1 MNTLTSTTF
10 FSEYEKTFL
19 YCRTKIDISLHF
31 APPPLS
37 SSMTKFCLL
46 KIVVPKANPFFVTY
60 CFSNAFLCQGE
71 EAGFMKAMLWGGW
84 VLFYC
89 THSICHKQSLSWYHL
104 FPLLPFLT
112 KGFLM
117 VTTCVTYLFVSKGTG
132 DSQHINLVKNGPFP
146 NSSSFIMCPS
156 GPPSSPLLSIF
167 CLGRRTL
174 STSFKSL
181 LRYRQI
187 LQWSPWS
194 SRAPNTQFG
203 LIQTVTYWLDNVY
216 GINNEGTMKKW
227 RLALTKK
234 EV

>member
-1 MNTLTSTTF
+1 MLSFTKEEKKQDLWKQCYEEGGCCFTVHTPYVTNSPFPDIIF
-10 FSEYEKTFL
+10 FP
-19 YCRTKIDISLHF
+19 I
-31 APPPLS
+31 
-37 SSMTKFCLL
+37 
-46 KIVVPKANPFFVTY
+46 
-60 CFSNAFLCQGE
+60 
-71 EAGFMKAMLWGGW
+71 
-84 VLFYC
+84 
-89 THSICHKQSLSWYHL
+89 
-104 FPLLPFLT
+104 LPFLT

-117 VTTCVTYLFVSKGTG
+117 VTTCVTYGFWSILFVSKGTG

-216 GINNEGTMKKW
+216 GINNEGTMEKW